1 MVEVAAA
8 IRLGGL
14 YAQSIADGL
23 VTPTNYVRLME
34 KITGIVDYHY
44 ELDPIR
50 LKELGLVKKME

>member
-1 MVEVAAA
+1 
-8 IRLGGL
+8 
-14 YAQSIADGL
+14 
-23 VTPTNYVRLME
+23 ME